1 MLKYPDVNIFPG
13 KIIGSVHMSDR
24 EKAGLHGPVRTCVE
38 ETPLPDG
45 KSHLT
50 TTEYDPDGRLLT
62 FRSTNSDGTKWIVTR
77 TYDADGR
84 LTKKHLRQFARAR
97 P

>member
-38 ETPLPDG
+38 ETILPDG
-45 KSHLT
+45 KPHLA

-62 FRSTNSDGTKWIVTR
+62 FRFTNSEGTGWGTAKI
-77 TYDADGR
+77 YDVMA
-84 LTKKHLRQFARAR
+84 A
-97 P
+97 

>member
-1 MLKYPDVNIFPG
+1 
-13 KIIGSVHMSDR
+13 MSDR

-38 ETPLPDG
+38 ETIFPDG
-45 KSHLT
+45 KPHLT

-62 FRSTNSDGTKWIVTR
+62 FRNPNSDGSEWVRNEDLRRRWPPDKN
-77 TYDADGR
+77 
-84 LTKKHLRQFARAR
+84 HLRQFARAR